1 MCAVA
6 LWCSAQAQAP
16 ALHFGRDGKFRI
28 AQFTDVHLDLGTP
41 YRRAQAEKTI
51 AQMRYILDAE
61 HPDLVVFTGD
71 VVTGKPAAEAWHRV
85 LEPVAE
91 RNLPFCVVLGNH
103 DAEQDL
109 TRAEIGRIVTSY
121 AGTLNTLGAGGEL
134 ADVVLEIAGTTQ
146 PAALLYCLDSHDYST
161 IPSIDGYGWF
171 TQEQVGWL
179 EVNISCPNVHGG
191 GMGFGT
197 TAESAGAV
205 TKAVRAA
212 VDKPLFVK
220 LTPNVTDIAE
230 IARAV
235 EAAGGMPVGCNGAA
249 VTMLSGG
256 IDSPVS
262 SYMIAKRGVRL
273 VPVHFFSFPYTSE
286 LAKEKVLSLAKELTV
301 YTGRMTLQIVPFTHI
316 QEEIRRAC
324 PEEYFT
330 LIMRRFMMRIAE
342 DIAAHNE
349 CKAIVTGEN
358 LGQVASQTMEAMAC
372 TQAVTNLPVLQPLIG
387 MDKRDIVKIA
397 REIGT
402 FDTSILPYEDCCTV
416 FTPRHP
422 KTRPTVAEV
431 AEAESALDIDALV
444 REAVDG
450 IERIRIDL

>member
-1 MCAVA
+1 MKKITTLMCAVA

-161 IPSIDGYGWF
+161 IPSIDGYGW
-171 TQEQVGWL
+171 VPPG
-179 EVNISCPNVHGG
+179 PGG
-191 GMGFGT
+191 
-197 TAESAGAV
+197 
-205 TKAVRAA
+205 RA
-212 VDKPLFVK
+212 
-220 LTPNVTDIAE
+220 
-230 IARAV
+230 
-235 EAAGGMPVGCNGAA
+235 M
-249 VTMLSGG
+249 S
-256 IDSPVS
+256 
-262 SYMIAKRGVRL
+262 
-273 VPVHFFSFPYTSE
+273 
-286 LAKEKVLSLAKELTV
+286 
-301 YTGRMTLQIVPFTHI
+301 
-316 QEEIRRAC
+316 
-324 PEEYFT
+324 
-330 LIMRRFMMRIAE
+330 
-342 DIAAHNE
+342 
-349 CKAIVTGEN
+349 
-358 LGQVASQTMEAMAC
+358 
-372 TQAVTNLPVLQPLIG
+372 
-387 MDKRDIVKIA
+387 
-397 REIGT
+397 
-402 FDTSILPYEDCCTV
+402 
-416 FTPRHP
+416 
-422 KTRPTVAEV
+422 
-431 AEAESALDIDALV
+431 
-444 REAVDG
+444 
-450 IERIRIDL
+450 

>member
-1 MCAVA
+1 MKKITTLMCAVA

-171 TQEQVGWL
+171 TQEQVGWYRARSAAYTAA
-179 EVNISCPNVHGG
+179 NGG
-191 GMGFGT
+191 
-197 TAESAGAV
+197 
-205 TKAVRAA
+205 
-212 VDKPLFVK
+212 KPLPGK
-220 LTPNVTDIAE
+220 IYSYNSMKNYKQATYQYLKWAQREHGCRQLPD
-230 IARAV
+230 ARQYTGEYLRQRMDDGKSAW
-235 EAAGGMPVGCNGAA
+235 
-249 VTMLSGG
+249 T
-256 IDSPVS
+256 
-262 SYMIAKRGVRL
+262 VRL
-273 VPVHFFSFPYTSE
+273 DAAA
-286 LAKEKVLSLAKELTV
+286 LAKLYGVE
-301 YTGRMTLQIVPFTHI
+301 TG
-316 QEEIRRAC
+316 A
-324 PEEYFT
+324 
-330 LIMRRFMMRIAE
+330 
-342 DIAAHNE
+342 
-349 CKAIVTGEN
+349 
-358 LGQVASQTMEAMAC
+358 LGA
-372 TQAVTNLPVLQPLIG
+372 
-387 MDKRDIVKIA
+387 
-397 REIGT
+397 
-402 FDTSILPYEDCCTV
+402 
-416 FTPRHP
+416 
-422 KTRPTVAEV
+422 
-431 AEAESALDIDALV
+431 
-444 REAVDG
+444 
-450 IERIRIDL
+450 DLHGR

>member
-1 MCAVA
+1 MKKITTLMCAVA

-171 TQEQVGWL
+171 TQEQVGSASRPSPPWQPGKSRCRRWRFS
-179 EVNISCPNVHGG
+179 ISPCPNTSLHGG
-191 GMGFGT
+191 TPTIRM
-197 TAESAGAV
+197 SA
-205 TKAVRAA
+205 
-212 VDKPLFVK
+212 
-220 LTPNVTDIAE
+220 
-230 IARAV
+230 
-235 EAAGGMPVGCNGAA
+235 
-249 VTMLSGG
+249 
-256 IDSPVS
+256 
-262 SYMIAKRGVRL
+262 
-273 VPVHFFSFPYTSE
+273 VPPRMN
-286 LAKEKVLSLAKELTV
+286 AP
-301 YTGRMTLQIVPFTHI
+301 GR
-316 QEEIRRAC
+316 
-324 PEEYFT
+324 
-330 LIMRRFMMRIAE
+330 
-342 DIAAHNE
+342 
-349 CKAIVTGEN
+349 
-358 LGQVASQTMEAMAC
+358 
-372 TQAVTNLPVLQPLIG
+372 
-387 MDKRDIVKIA
+387 
-397 REIGT
+397 
-402 FDTSILPYEDCCTV
+402 
-416 FTPRHP
+416 
-422 KTRPTVAEV
+422 
-431 AEAESALDIDALV
+431 
-444 REAVDG
+444 
-450 IERIRIDL
+450 

>member
-1 MCAVA
+1 MKKITTLMCAVA

-171 TQEQVGWL
+171 TQEQVGWYRARL
-179 EVNISCPNVHGG
+179 YRGQRRE
-191 GMGFGT
+191 
-197 TAESAGAV
+197 AAAGA
-205 TKAVRAA
+205 
-212 VDKPLFVK
+212 
-220 LTPNVTDIAE
+220 
-230 IARAV
+230 
-235 EAAGGMPVGCNGAA
+235 
-249 VTMLSGG
+249 
-256 IDSPVS
+256 
-262 SYMIAKRGVRL
+262 GV
-273 VPVHFFSFPYTSE
+273 FPYRP
-286 LAKEKVLSLAKELTV
+286 A
-301 YTGRMTLQIVPFTHI
+301 R
-316 QEEIRRAC
+316 IRRCMAEPRQYAC
-324 PEEYFT
+324 RPC
-330 LIMRRFMMRIAE
+330 RR
-342 DIAAHNE
+342 
-349 CKAIVTGEN
+349 G
-358 LGQVASQTMEAMAC
+358 
-372 TQAVTNLPVLQPLIG
+372 
-387 MDKRDIVKIA
+387 
-397 REIGT
+397 
-402 FDTSILPYEDCCTV
+402 
-416 FTPRHP
+416 
-422 KTRPTVAEV
+422 
-431 AEAESALDIDALV
+431 
-444 REAVDG
+444 
-450 IERIRIDL
+450 

>member
-71 VVTGKPAAEAWHRV
+71 VVTGKPAAQAWHRV

-134 ADVVLEIAGTTQ
+134 ADVVLEIAGTKK

-171 TQEQVGWL
+171 TQEQVGWFRARSAAYTAANGG
-179 EVNISCPNVHGG
+179 ESRCRRWRFSISPCPNTSLHGG
-191 GMGFGT
+191 TPTIRM
-197 TAESAGAV
+197 SA
-205 TKAVRAA
+205 
-212 VDKPLFVK
+212 
-220 LTPNVTDIAE
+220 
-230 IARAV
+230 
-235 EAAGGMPVGCNGAA
+235 
-249 VTMLSGG
+249 
-256 IDSPVS
+256 
-262 SYMIAKRGVRL
+262 
-273 VPVHFFSFPYTSE
+273 VPPRMN
-286 LAKEKVLSLAKELTV
+286 AP
-301 YTGRMTLQIVPFTHI
+301 GR
-316 QEEIRRAC
+316 
-324 PEEYFT
+324 
-330 LIMRRFMMRIAE
+330 
-342 DIAAHNE
+342 
-349 CKAIVTGEN
+349 
-358 LGQVASQTMEAMAC
+358 
-372 TQAVTNLPVLQPLIG
+372 
-387 MDKRDIVKIA
+387 
-397 REIGT
+397 
-402 FDTSILPYEDCCTV
+402 
-416 FTPRHP
+416 
-422 KTRPTVAEV
+422 
-431 AEAESALDIDALV
+431 
-444 REAVDG
+444 
-450 IERIRIDL
+450 

>member
-171 TQEQVGWL
+171 TQEQVGWYAPAAPPIPRPTAGSRCRRWRFS
-179 EVNISCPNVHGG
+179 ISPCPNTSLHGG
-191 GMGFGT
+191 TPTIRM
-197 TAESAGAV
+197 SA
-205 TKAVRAA
+205 
-212 VDKPLFVK
+212 
-220 LTPNVTDIAE
+220 
-230 IARAV
+230 
-235 EAAGGMPVGCNGAA
+235 
-249 VTMLSGG
+249 
-256 IDSPVS
+256 
-262 SYMIAKRGVRL
+262 
-273 VPVHFFSFPYTSE
+273 VPPRMN
-286 LAKEKVLSLAKELTV
+286 AP
-301 YTGRMTLQIVPFTHI
+301 GR
-316 QEEIRRAC
+316 
-324 PEEYFT
+324 
-330 LIMRRFMMRIAE
+330 
-342 DIAAHNE
+342 
-349 CKAIVTGEN
+349 
-358 LGQVASQTMEAMAC
+358 
-372 TQAVTNLPVLQPLIG
+372 
-387 MDKRDIVKIA
+387 
-397 REIGT
+397 
-402 FDTSILPYEDCCTV
+402 
-416 FTPRHP
+416 
-422 KTRPTVAEV
+422 
-431 AEAESALDIDALV
+431 
-444 REAVDG
+444 
-450 IERIRIDL
+450 

>member
-1 MCAVA
+1 MKKITTLMCAVA

-191 GMGFGT
+191 GAAFGADPKSA
-197 TAESAGAV
+197 AEV
-205 TKAVRAA
+205 TKAVRA
-212 VDKPLFVK
+212 VTKKPIILK
-220 LTPNVTDIAE
+220 LSPT
-230 IARAV
+230 
-235 EAAGGMPVGCNGAA
+235 AA
-249 VTMLSGG
+249 
-256 IDSPVS
+256 
-262 SYMIAKRGVRL
+262 
-273 VPVHFFSFPYTSE
+273 
-286 LAKEKVLSLAKELTV
+286 
-301 YTGRMTLQIVPFTHI
+301 
-316 QEEIRRAC
+316 
-324 PEEYFT
+324 
-330 LIMRRFMMRIAE
+330 
-342 DIAAHNE
+342 DIAAVA
-349 CKAIVTGEN
+349 KACEDAGADGVSLINT
-358 LGQVASQTMEAMAC
+358 
-372 TQAVTNLPVLQPLIG
+372 LPG
-387 MDKRDIVKIA
+387 M
-397 REIGT
+397 
-402 FDTSILPYEDCCTV
+402 
-416 FTPRHP
+416 
-422 KTRPTVAEV
+422 
-431 AEAESALDIDALV
+431 
-444 REAVDG
+444 
-450 IERIRIDL
+450 RIDLKRRRPLLANTTGGMSGPGMFPLAVRMVYQVYEAVSIPIVGMGGVTTAADVIELMLAGATAVEVGAANLVDPFACRRIVEDLPRVMQKYNINDLNDIIGGAHHG